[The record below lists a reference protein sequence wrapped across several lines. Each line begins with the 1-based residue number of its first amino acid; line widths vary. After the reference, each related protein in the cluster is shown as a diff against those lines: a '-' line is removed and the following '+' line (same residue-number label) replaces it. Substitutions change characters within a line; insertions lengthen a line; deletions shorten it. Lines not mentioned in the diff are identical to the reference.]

1 MKQLKPILNFRV
13 SVKRVKE
20 DSYLV
25 MGQDAWK
32 VNEVAEKICL
42 LCNGKNKIEDILEK
56 ISGIYE
62 MQIDEI
68 EDECLKL
75 IDFLMNEKVLSV

>member
-1 MKQLKPILNFRV
+1 MKQLKPVLNFRV

-42 LCNGKNKIEDILEK
+42 LCNGKNTIEDILK
-56 ISGIYE
+56 QIGGIYDT
-62 MQIDEI
+62 QIDVI
-68 EDECLKL
+68 EVECLDL
-75 IDFLMNEKVLSV
+75 IKFLMNEKVLSV